1 MAKALRRIHLTESEE
16 KALSTRGY
24 ELSTKLGEGAYA
36 KVYLS
41 VYKRSAETLKLACK
55 IVDVRKTTKSFV
67 GKFLPRELD
76 CLMKLKH
83 PHIVHVHSIFRRN
96 FKYFIFMR
104 YAENGDLMDFI
115 VQFGA
120 LTEVQTRFWARQI
133 SLAVQYLHT
142 LGNDIHFLLMVH
154 AMQDFKEN
162 ISGITHRDIKCE
174 NVLITNNNNV
184 KLTDFGFSRYILDAN
199 SKEVLSETYCG
210 SLLYTAPEVLR
221 GIPYEP
227 TKADVWALG
236 VLIFTMLNKC
246 VPFDNSNVTVLYQHQ
261 IKRKYKYR
269 ERVCSSLSI
278 EVKKLI
284 RNLLEPIPKRRLN
297 IHEVVDSPWYQMD
310 PRFAKLSDNEAAALE
325 EARKTDMRAMKSN
338 VIESDMNDVLDE
350 TEKDVELNTDA
361 VSEKLKEVNAEEKPK
376 KPNGSKE

>member
-1 MAKALRRIHLTESEE
+1 MPKTSHRIHLTESEE
-16 KALSTRGY
+16 NALSARGY

-36 KVYLS
+36 KVYVS

-55 IVDVRKTTKSFV
+55 IIDERKTTKSYV

-120 LTEVQTRFWARQI
+120 LTEVQARFWARQI

-142 LGNDIHFLLMVH
+142 L
-154 AMQDFKEN
+154 
-162 ISGITHRDIKCE
+162 GITHRDIKCE

-227 TKADVWALG
+227 TKADIWALG

-246 VPFDNSNVTVLYQHQ
+246 VPFDNSNVTILYQHQ
-261 IKRKYKYR
+261 IKRRYKFR
-269 ERVCSSLSI
+269 ERVCGSVSI

-297 IHEVVDSPWYQMD
+297 IHEVVDNPWYEMD
-310 PRFAKLSDNEAAALE
+310 PRFAKLSDSEAAALE

-338 VIESDMNDVLDE
+338 VIEGDMNDALGE
-350 TEKDVELNTDA
+350 IEKDIELNTDE
-361 VSEKLKEVNAEEKPK
+361 VSEKLAEVNAEEKPK
-376 KPNGSKE
+376 KPSASKE